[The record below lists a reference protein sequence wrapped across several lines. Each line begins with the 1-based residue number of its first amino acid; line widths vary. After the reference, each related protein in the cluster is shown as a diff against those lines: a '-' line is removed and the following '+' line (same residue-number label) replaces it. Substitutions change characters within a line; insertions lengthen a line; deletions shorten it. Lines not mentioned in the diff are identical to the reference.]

1 MSGIMQLIATNNKLV
16 PEVPVPVS
24 ATMILFLD
32 AGTYVSGNWDDQ
44 SGNGNNATLQ
54 GTPSWNSSNGGYF
67 DLVPGE
73 GDYFSVVDAVSLDS
87 MTEISIEMWIY
98 IDTINASGPNMLFS
112 KRSTTSDGYVGF
124 FNTTSWTFRFGT
136 GTGTGLTY
144 SSAPNTGVWQ
154 QIVATMGGSG
164 SKFYIN
170 GSEAVSSIYTGNSAN
185 INTAADL
192 DLFEVNPR
200 PQVGPV
206 KMDGRVGIIR
216 LYNGILSDSNVL
228 DNFNASKT
236 RFGL

>member
-1 MSGIMQLIATNNKLV
+1 MQLIATNNKLV
-16 PEVPVPVS
+16 PLAPVPVV
-24 ATMILFLD
+24 ATVVLFLD
-32 AGTYVSGNWDDQ
+32 AGVYVSGNWDDQ

-54 GTPSWNSSNGGYF
+54 GTPSWNSSSGGYF
-67 DLVPGE
+67 DLVPAE
-73 GDYFSVVDAVSLDS
+73 GDYFSVVDAASLDS

-98 IDTINASGPNMLFS
+98 INTINASGPNMLFS

-154 QIVATMGGSG
+154 QIVATMGSSG

-170 GSEAVSSIYTGNSAN
+170 GSEVVSSIYTGNSAN

-200 PQVGPV
+200 PQTGPV
-206 KMDGRVGIIR
+206 KMDGRVAIVR
-216 LYNGILSDSNVL
+216 LYNGILSDTNVL